1 MRRLEAHAQQAL
13 QRRVLHCLTVHGAWA
28 SAQKHA
34 DYEARLVQFVLFL
47 VVLTCSLVDVLS
59 QPWPQGPWLTCTL
72 PYALSLVQYKAV
84 AVPLWAILVYAAQY
98 TTLEVTFGF
107 GFASSPGAD
116 PKDLNGSIAKVKR
129 QRAAAK
135 HQKDEGSDNKHDKD
149 DSDLP
154 GSSEDDEDRDDDGED
169 GEKKQEDLSDSEWG
183 GAGRARDP
191 FVGGRVR
198 GAGLPRS
205 WPTFIVLGLVLALLG
220 VWGAA
225 AVVVLVLPM
234 VCFAPIWLPLL
245 LVVPRI
251 AVGVLP
257 QAIAVQLGAWSTAP
271 IDMDAIAR

>member
-1 MRRLEAHAQQAL
+1 M
-13 QRRVLHCLTVHGAWA
+13 LHCLTVHGAWA

-34 DYEARLVQFVLFL
+34 DYEARLVQFALFL

-107 GFASSPGAD
+107 GAASSPGAD
-116 PKDLNGSIAKVKR
+116 SRDPHGSIAKVKR
-129 QRAAAK
+129 QNEAAK
-135 HQKDEGSDNKHDKD
+135 QKHSEGGNQNKDNDDENG
-149 DSDLP
+149 DLP
-154 GSSEDDEDRDDDGED
+154 GSSEEDNEDKDEAKD
-169 GEKKQEDLSDSEWG
+169 DLSDSEWG
-183 GAGRARDP
+183 GIGRARDP

-205 WPTFIVLGLVLALLG
+205 WPTFVVLGLALMLLG

-225 AVVVLVLPM
+225 AVVVLILPL
-234 VCFAPIWLPLL
+234 VCFVPVWLPLL
-245 LVVPRI
+245 LLLPRL

-257 QAIAVQLGAWSTAP
+257 QALAVALGAESSDP
-271 IDMDAIAR
+271 IDKDAIAR